1 MRLWAEI
8 NLDNIAHN
16 ISNIKKSL
24 NNNTKLLIVIKAD
37 AYGHGYKEIART
49 ALENGADFFGVALA
63 DEAMQLRQNGFSTP
77 ILILGP
83 VDDDEF
89 EDAVKNDIS
98 LTVFDR
104 GIAEKIS
111 QSAKKVG
118 KKAKIHI
125 KIDTGM
131 SRVGYVTTD
140 DSNDS
145 YETIVNEI
153 CAISELENIELEGI
167 FTHFAKS
174 DIPEDDFTHMQFKR
188 FITICDM
195 AEKAGVN
202 ISIRHCANSG
212 CIVNFPQYHLDM
224 VRSGIITYGCAP
236 SDESNVKSLDL
247 KPAMQLK
254 SKVTDIKKIGAGIG
268 VSYGCTYET
277 ETLTDI
283 ATFGIGYAD
292 GYFRNLSNKAKV
304 IIGGNIANV
313 VGRVC
318 MDQTMADVTGVKNIK
333 IGDEVILFG
342 TDGNNT
348 ITVDS
353 VAKWAGTINYEVL
366 SVVGKRV
373 PRVYIKGGKIVKVLN
388 YLV

>member
-1 MRLWAEI
+1 MRVWAEI

-16 ISNIKKSL
+16 ILNIKKSL
-24 NNNTKLLIVIKAD
+24 NADAKLLVVIKAD
-37 AYGHGYKEIART
+37 GYGHGYKEIART
-49 ALENGADFFGVALA
+49 ALENGADFFGVASA
-63 DEAMQLRQNGFSTP
+63 DEAMQLRRNGFSTP

-89 EDAVKNDIS
+89 EDVVRNDIS
-98 LTVFDR
+98 LTVFDKS
-104 GIAEKIS
+104 IAERIS

-131 SRVGYVTTD
+131 SRIGYVTTD
-140 DSNDS
+140 GSDLTNKN
-145 YETIVNEI
+145 IVDEI
-153 CAISELENIELEGI
+153 CRIIELENIELEGI
-167 FTHFAKS
+167 FTHFSKADTPK
-174 DIPEDDFTHMQFKR
+174 DDFTHTQFKR
-188 FITICDM
+188 FISICDM
-195 AEKAGVN
+195 VEKAGVS
-202 ISIRHCANSG
+202 IPIRHCANSG
-212 CIVNFPQYHLDM
+212 GIVNFPEYHLDM
-224 VRSGIITYGCAP
+224 VRSGIITYGCTP
-236 SDESNVKSLDL
+236 SEESDINHLDL

-254 SKVTDIKKIGAGIG
+254 SKVTDIKKISAGIG
-268 VSYGCTYET
+268 VSYGGTYET
-277 ETLTDI
+277 SDYTDI

-292 GYFRNLSNKAKV
+292 GYFRALSNKAQV
-304 IIGGNIANV
+304 IIGGSKANII
-313 VGRVC
+313 GRVC
-318 MDQTMADVTGVKNIK
+318 MDQTMADVTGIKNIK

-353 VAKWAGTINYEVL
+353 VAKWADTINYEVL

-373 PRVYIKGGKIVKVLN
+373 PRVYIKGGKVVKVLN